1 MVMTRPPAYHP
12 GNFLMKNMNP
22 TNSGLIISYVFD
34 ATKTTVDL
42 TIINNIF
49 KCERLDSL
57 VFLVRDAFTHCM
69 NLVSRSQTAIFSFIL
84 GREKIG
90 SGTPPIE
97 KAVLASTAIGVG
109 DYWQW
114 LLCNR

>member
-1 MVMTRPPAYHP
+1 MAIATTHLPKQRPKTRSAMSPVA
-12 GNFLMKNMNP
+12 
-22 TNSGLIISYVFD
+22 
-34 ATKTTVDL
+34 
-42 TIINNIF
+42 
-49 KCERLDSL
+49 R
-57 VFLVRDAFTHCM
+57 
-69 NLVSRSQTAIFSFIL
+69 LVSRSQTAIFSFIL

>member
-1 MVMTRPPAYHP
+1 M
-12 GNFLMKNMNP
+12 
-22 TNSGLIISYVFD
+22 
-34 ATKTTVDL
+34 
-42 TIINNIF
+42 
-49 KCERLDSL
+49 LDSCFSSENFQDGMRAGGSL
-57 VFLVRDAFTHCM
+57 
-69 NLVSRSQTAIFSFIL
+69 LVSRSQTAIFSFIL

>member
-1 MVMTRPPAYHP
+1 MNSYQ
-12 GNFLMKNMNP
+12 NFAMP
-22 TNSGLIISYVFD
+22 TISLSTLVLNS
-34 ATKTTVDL
+34 
-42 TIINNIF
+42 
-49 KCERLDSL
+49 
-57 VFLVRDAFTHCM
+57 RDR
-69 NLVSRSQTAIFSFIL
+69 LVSRSQTAIFSFIL

>member
-1 MVMTRPPAYHP
+1 MTLVYSV
-12 GNFLMKNMNP
+12 GY
-22 TNSGLIISYVFD
+22 IIEVIKYV
-34 ATKTTVDL
+34 
-42 TIINNIF
+42 
-49 KCERLDSL
+49 
-57 VFLVRDAFTHCM
+57 
-69 NLVSRSQTAIFSFIL
+69 VSRSQTAIFSFIL

-114 LLCNR
+114 LLCKR

>member
-1 MVMTRPPAYHP
+1 
-12 GNFLMKNMNP
+12 MKKAVLKQANTGGHTEREVVEALLNYGGRGGACSNWR
-22 TNSGLIISYVFD
+22 NSLAI
-34 ATKTTVDL
+34 
-42 TIINNIF
+42 
-49 KCERLDSL
+49 
-57 VFLVRDAFTHCM
+57 
-69 NLVSRSQTAIFSFIL
+69 VSRSQTAIFSFIL
-84 GREKIG
+84 GQEKIG

>member
-1 MVMTRPPAYHP
+1 MWVLISLKTFFGTTDGGVSSVAGDVSVYSVASDFSVP
-12 GNFLMKNMNP
+12 GDFSV
-22 TNSGLIISYVFD
+22 SGDFSVAGDFS
-34 ATKTTVDL
+34 V
-42 TIINNIF
+42 
-49 KCERLDSL
+49 
-57 VFLVRDAFTHCM
+57 
-69 NLVSRSQTAIFSFIL
+69 VSRSQTAIFSFIL

>member
-1 MVMTRPPAYHP
+1 MCVCSGKHAYPWETHIP
-12 GNFLMKNMNP
+12 QITKLHGFINFRE
-22 TNSGLIISYVFD
+22 SAQYRIAI
-34 ATKTTVDL
+34 
-42 TIINNIF
+42 
-49 KCERLDSL
+49 
-57 VFLVRDAFTHCM
+57 
-69 NLVSRSQTAIFSFIL
+69 VSRSQTAVFSFIL

>member
-1 MVMTRPPAYHP
+1 MAADTRD
-12 GNFLMKNMNP
+12 P
-22 TNSGLIISYVFD
+22 TDPVEESTMLCNG
-34 ATKTTVDL
+34 
-42 TIINNIF
+42 
-49 KCERLDSL
+49 EL
-57 VFLVRDAFTHCM
+57 VL
-69 NLVSRSQTAIFSFIL
+69 RSQTAIFSFIL

-114 LLCNR
+114 LLCNK

>member
-1 MVMTRPPAYHP
+1 MYM
-12 GNFLMKNMNP
+12 GKI
-22 TNSGLIISYVFD
+22 TNEFI
-34 ATKTTVDL
+34 
-42 TIINNIF
+42 
-49 KCERLDSL
+49 
-57 VFLVRDAFTHCM
+57 
-69 NLVSRSQTAIFSFIL
+69 LVSRSQTAIFSFIL

-114 LLCNR
+114 LLCNRWQQNL

>member
-1 MVMTRPPAYHP
+1 MTARTVHECHS
-12 GNFLMKNMNP
+12 LDHS
-22 TNSGLIISYVFD
+22 NSI
-34 ATKTTVDL
+34 
-42 TIINNIF
+42 
-49 KCERLDSL
+49 
-57 VFLVRDAFTHCM
+57 
-69 NLVSRSQTAIFSFIL
+69 LVSRSQTAIFSFIL

-97 KAVLASTAIGVG
+97 KAVLASTTIGVG

>member
-1 MVMTRPPAYHP
+1 MLFNVTFVECGFM
-12 GNFLMKNMNP
+12 
-22 TNSGLIISYVFD
+22 
-34 ATKTTVDL
+34 
-42 TIINNIF
+42 
-49 KCERLDSL
+49 
-57 VFLVRDAFTHCM
+57 
-69 NLVSRSQTAIFSFIL
+69 LVSRSQTAIFSFIL

>member
-1 MVMTRPPAYHP
+1 MCGKKLKMLNCCYFP
-12 GNFLMKNMNP
+12 
-22 TNSGLIISYVFD
+22 
-34 ATKTTVDL
+34 
-42 TIINNIF
+42 
-49 KCERLDSL
+49 
-57 VFLVRDAFTHCM
+57 
-69 NLVSRSQTAIFSFIL
+69 LVSRSQTAIFSFIL
-84 GREKIG
+84 GWEKIG

>member
-1 MVMTRPPAYHP
+1 MAKTADE
-12 GNFLMKNMNP
+12 FLNNEGWKKSAMK
-22 TNSGLIISYVFD
+22 V
-34 ATKTTVDL
+34 
-42 TIINNIF
+42 
-49 KCERLDSL
+49 
-57 VFLVRDAFTHCM
+57 
-69 NLVSRSQTAIFSFIL
+69 VSRSQTAIISFIL

>member
-1 MVMTRPPAYHP
+1 MQSCRQNHLLLLLSAYCCE
-12 GNFLMKNMNP
+12 FEE
-22 TNSGLIISYVFD
+22 
-34 ATKTTVDL
+34 ATSTKRVRA
-42 TIINNIF
+42 
-49 KCERLDSL
+49 RL
-57 VFLVRDAFTHCM
+57 RM
-69 NLVSRSQTAIFSFIL
+69 RLVSRSQTAIFSFIL